1 MFSLS
6 ITLWKI
12 LEHSKTSKSACKNT
26 QSSQAAALLNTFA
39 KTNQYIKA

>member
-6 ITLWKI
+6 VTLWKI
-12 LEHSKTSKSACKNT
+12 LEHSKTSKSACENT